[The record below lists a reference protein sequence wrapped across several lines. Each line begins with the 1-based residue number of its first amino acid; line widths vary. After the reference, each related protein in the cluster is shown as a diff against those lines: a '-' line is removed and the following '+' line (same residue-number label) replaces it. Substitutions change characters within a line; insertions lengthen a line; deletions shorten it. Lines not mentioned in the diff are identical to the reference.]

1 MISNFR
7 IESIDFT
14 KLSTHENVTL
24 DKEGKFVYNLKD
36 GSGFRWLK
44 IVDNHFFGT
53 LIAGTRKAKRFK
65 QDFAKLDITIGISQ
79 GSNLQNQLLMDYKK
93 HIFKVFDYLYKEY
106 GISAD
111 YTEIKFNLMEINC
124 TFEIDY
130 MFHEYHRILKLIMF
144 NLPQTYKKIGQIQT
158 ANKKKYRLES
168 ETFYRGNSSMEL
180 KIYDK
185 KKQIEQV
192 YHKTI
197 QNNFM
202 RIEIVLK
209 KTQKIKEVFHTNL
222 LREMT
227 DEQINEFYMKQFK
240 KLIEI
245 PFYKWKYDNDKKIYH
260 MILNSKRKRYWI
272 NNFLRD
278 CRNEEQLRQIPILL
292 DIKDFL
298 RQLKLLEKNGHY
310 KRIEKSVLKCC
321 ENDDVYLKNDLDK
334 IKEIIEKVY
343 KAFECTNNELN
354 HTTEYGES
362 L

>member
-1 MISNFR
+1 
-7 IESIDFT
+7 
-14 KLSTHENVTL
+14 
-24 DKEGKFVYNLKD
+24 
-36 GSGFRWLK
+36 
-44 IVDNHFFGT
+44 
-53 LIAGTRKAKRFK
+53 
-65 QDFAKLDITIGISQ
+65 
-79 GSNLQNQLLMDYKK
+79 
-93 HIFKVFDYLYKEY
+93 
-106 GISAD
+106 
-111 YTEIKFNLMEINC
+111 
-124 TFEIDY
+124 
-130 MFHEYHRILKLIMF
+130 
-144 NLPQTYKKIGQIQT
+144 
-158 ANKKKYRLES
+158 
-168 ETFYRGNSSMEL
+168 
-180 KIYDK
+180 
-185 KKQIEQV
+185 
-192 YHKTI
+192 
-197 QNNFM
+197 M

-209 KTQKIKEVFHTNL
+209 KPQKIKEVFHTNL

-310 KRIEKSVLKCC
+310 KRIEKNVLKCC

-334 IKEIIEKVY
+334 INEIIEKVY
-343 KAFECTNNELN
+343 KAFEYTNNELN
-354 HTTEYGES
+354 HTTGYGES